1 MKRFDSHFHIIN
13 PDFPLVENN
22 GYMPPSF
29 KVDDYLNN
37 TKELNIVGGAIASGS
52 FQAFDQEY
60 LINAL
65 QLLGDNFFGVANIPV
80 GMAESEL
87 QRLNNANVVAV
98 RFNVNRGGSEKLEH
112 VEKMSNVLF

>member
-1 MKRFDSHFHIIN
+1 MDVRRIYAK
-13 PDFPLVENN
+13 
-22 GYMPPSF
+22 